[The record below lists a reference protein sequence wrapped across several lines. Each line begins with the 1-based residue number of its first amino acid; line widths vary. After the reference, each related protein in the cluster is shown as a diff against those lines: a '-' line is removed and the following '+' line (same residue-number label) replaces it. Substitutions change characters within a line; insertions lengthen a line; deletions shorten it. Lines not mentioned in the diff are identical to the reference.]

1 MKVESNLNEL
11 LEEDLIG
18 KIYNNNLYL
27 SEYVPENKEYF
38 KLLNKNN
45 KLSKFIKENLD
56 DNMKEVFLQYL
67 EQNNE
72 KAGIEAEE
80 QFKLGFKTAVKIII
94 EGLE

>member
-72 KAGIEAEE
+72 KEGIEAEE
-80 QFKLGFKTAVKIII
+80 QFQLGFKTAVKIII

>member
-72 KAGIEAEE
+72 KEGIEAEE
-80 QFKLGFKTAVKIII
+80 QF
-94 EGLE
+94 

>member
-45 KLSKFIKENLD
+45 KLSKFIKENL
-56 DNMKEVFLQYL
+56 V
-67 EQNNE
+67 
-72 KAGIEAEE
+72 
-80 QFKLGFKTAVKIII
+80 II
-94 EGLE
+94 

>member
-56 DNMKEVFLQYL
+56 DNMKEVFFQYL

-72 KAGIEAEE
+72 KEGIEAEE

>member
-18 KIYNNNLYL
+18 KIYNNNL
-27 SEYVPENKEYF
+27 ENKEYF

-72 KAGIEAEE
+72 KEGIEAEE